1 MLNPCLGPR
10 LRLLEACTR
19 RGSRALCCD
28 TLRVVTK
35 HYGVR
40 IVRYTFAICSALR
53 WKRSL
58 QRFAL
63 DMYIRNTHCAAGTI
77 IITIATTSIAI
88 VVITIIIPLP
98 LQLLSIHESSWFFGA
113 RRIDTDRTT
122 NCVFFYRVGS
132 ILLKT
137 MKNKRLSLV
146 GSILLEKCSKS
157 KSITV

>member
-1 MLNPCLGPR
+1 MK
-10 LRLLEACTR
+10 
-19 RGSRALCCD
+19 
-28 TLRVVTK
+28 K
-35 HYGVR
+35 HYVVR
-40 IVRYTFAICSALR
+40 IVRYAFAICSALR

-63 DMYIRNTHCAAGTI
+63 DMYLRNTHCVAGTI

-98 LQLLSIHESSWFFGA
+98 LQLLSIHESSWVLELVGSILIEKQITKQLFSL
-113 RRIDTDRTT
+113 
-122 NCVFFYRVGS
+122 VGS

-137 MKNKRLSLV
+137 MKNKIFSLV
-146 GSILLEKCSKS
+146 GSILLEKSSKS